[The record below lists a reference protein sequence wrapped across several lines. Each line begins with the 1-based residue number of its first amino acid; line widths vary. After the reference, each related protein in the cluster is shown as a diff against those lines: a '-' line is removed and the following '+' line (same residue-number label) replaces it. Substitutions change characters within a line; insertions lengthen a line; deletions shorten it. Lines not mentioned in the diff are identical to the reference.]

1 MVLPGY
7 GTITVG
13 STGAYTFTPVADWN
27 GSVPAIG
34 YSVTDG
40 NAGGSANATLTLT
53 VTPVVDIANDSVSTH
68 AGVPVSIPVLVNDTF
83 ENTPV
88 ITATTAPGHGTITVN
103 ANGTIGYTPGAGY
116 VGPDSFTYTV
126 TSGGVTETATVTI
139 NVTND
144 PVVANPDVNSTPE
157 DTPVTGN
164 VLSNDTDANSD
175 PLTVTQITV
184 GGTVHT
190 IAPGGSTSVVLPG
203 YGSITVGS
211 DGGYT
216 FTPVADWNGTVPSIG
231 YTVTDG
237 HDGGTSSSTLDITVT
252 PVVDI
257 AADSATT
264 HAGVPVTVPVLGNDT
279 FEGTPVITG
288 TTSPGHGTVS
298 VNPDG
303 TLSYTPN
310 AGYVGPDSFTY
321 TVTSGGVT
329 ETATVT
335 ISVTNDPVV
344 ANPDVKITPEDTPV
358 TGNVLDND
366 TDANGDPITV
376 TQITVGGTVHAI
388 VPGGSVTVDM
398 PGYGSITVGS
408 DGGYTFTPVADW
420 NGTVPS
426 IGYTVTDGHDGGTS
440 SSTLDITVTP
450 VVDIAA
456 DSATTY
462 EGLPVTTHVLE
473 NDGFDNGD
481 RKVTGVTQGTGGTVS
496 FTPDGSVTYTPGPGF
511 AGVDTYTY
519 TVTSGGVT
527 ETATV
532 SVDVKPQDRPAV
544 STPPTDTE
552 VPVSSPLDG
561 PRGSQ
566 STNALQN
573 SPVVT
578 DPGVY
583 FSGERFGDVYRLP
596 VPLDNVAYVTWQV
609 QASQGERELN
619 DPRGFSQPHAVQHR
633 GVHAS
638 PVGALLGMDP
648 AVFVQQAVRSSQGY
662 GELLGDIVDGRLSRL
677 SLGSDGRIATP
688 EWFAPSPDQLVP
700 EVPGDAPQQQPGQ
713 PTAQDA
719 AMPDAAWAPRAQAAP
734 VSDAVAP
741 AAMVRAASA
750 PAPSFSE
757 QLRNAGARA
766 PVAVRQALSVPF
778 AS

>member
-1 MVLPGY
+1 
-7 GTITVG
+7 
-13 STGAYTFTPVADWN
+13 FTPVADWN

-53 VTPVVDIANDSVSTH
+53 VTPVVDIA
-68 AGVPVSIPVLVNDTF
+68 
-83 ENTPV
+83 
-88 ITATTAPGHGTITVN
+88 
-103 ANGTIGYTPGAGY
+103 
-116 VGPDSFTYTV
+116 
-126 TSGGVTETATVTI
+126 
-139 NVTND
+139 
-144 PVVANPDVNSTPE
+144 
-157 DTPVTGN
+157 
-164 VLSNDTDANSD
+164 
-175 PLTVTQITV
+175 
-184 GGTVHT
+184 
-190 IAPGGSTSVVLPG
+190 
-203 YGSITVGS
+203 
-211 DGGYT
+211 
-216 FTPVADWNGTVPSIG
+216 
-231 YTVTDG
+231 
-237 HDGGTSSSTLDITVT
+237 
-252 PVVDI
+252 
-257 AADSATT
+257 
-264 HAGVPVTVPVLGNDT
+264 
-279 FEGTPVITG
+279 
-288 TTSPGHGTVS
+288 
-298 VNPDG
+298 
-303 TLSYTPN
+303 
-310 AGYVGPDSFTY
+310 
-321 TVTSGGVT
+321 
-329 ETATVT
+329 
-335 ISVTNDPVV
+335 
-344 ANPDVKITPEDTPV
+344 
-358 TGNVLDND
+358 
-366 TDANGDPITV
+366 
-376 TQITVGGTVHAI
+376 
-388 VPGGSVTVDM
+388 
-398 PGYGSITVGS
+398 
-408 DGGYTFTPVADW
+408 
-420 NGTVPS
+420 
-426 IGYTVTDGHDGGTS
+426 
-440 SSTLDITVTP
+440 
-450 VVDIAA
+450 A

-462 EGLPVTTHVLE
+462 EGLPVTTNVLE

-481 RKVTGVTQGTGGTVS
+481 RKVTGVTQGGGGTVS
-496 FTPDGSVTYTPGPGF
+496 FTADGSVTYTPGPGF
-511 AGVDTYTY
+511 VGVDTYTY

-532 SVDVKPQDRPAV
+532 SVDVKPQDRPTV
-544 STPPTDTE
+544 DTPVPGIGVPPT
-552 VPVSSPLDG
+552 SSLNG

-566 STNALQN
+566 SANPLQN

-596 VPLDNVAYVTWQV
+596 VPADNVAYVTWQV